1 MATLL
6 FQGSPRKDGDTAAL
20 VTRLQGALSGESH
33 IIRAYDGNISPCVD
47 CRACWTRAGCAID
60 DGWQEVDALLRRCD
74 SVVLASPIY
83 FSELTGPL
91 LSVLS
96 RLQQYYCAKVFRGEA
111 IPFAGKRGGLLLVG
125 GGDGSAAR
133 AEQTAITLLHQMGC
147 REIFPTILCHDTNRT
162 PAAEEPGIGERIAE
176 LGKFLER
183 KV

>member
-1 MATLL
+1 METLI

-47 CRACWTRAGCAID
+47 CRACWTNAGCAID
-60 DGWQEVDALLRRCD
+60 DGWQEVDALLRCCD

-96 RLQQYYCAKVFRGEA
+96 RLQQYYCAKAFRGEA
-111 IPFAGKRGGLLLVG
+111 FPFAGKRGGLLLVG

-147 REIFPTILCHDTNRT
+147 RELFPTILCHDTNRT
-162 PAAEEPGIGERIAE
+162 PAIDEPGIVEKIAA
-176 LGKFLER
+176 LAHFLER
-183 KV
+183 KA